1 MLKFEVRPERA
12 GGQNAQTWTAG
23 LRHATLRFPL
33 FAEGQSFMTSR
44 IRIFITVLALSHLLL
59 LPSMVHAQAVAQA
72 PQQTTTHLLTGEEV
86 TIYARTLEKQGNVFK
101 LQGDVE
107 IDYRIYILR
116 AEEITYDQDSG
127 EVTASGRVVLDG
139 GPHDEHVEASH
150 ATYNIETGNGRF
162 YDVIG
167 TIGTRVRG
175 STVVLTSSNPFLFKG
190 RLVVKSGD
198 DRLIVHHGTVTTC
211 TLPNPKW
218 TFNAEKVDVVLGED
232 AKMYHA
238 DFRIFKIPI
247 FYFPYATHP
256 VDNLGRRSGFMV
268 PQLGQSSRKGF
279 IFGES
284 VYWAINRSMDTTL
297 GAEYWSARGW
307 SQHLDYR
314 ARPSENSYVDLRLF
328 GVLDRGD
335 PNIGQDQGG
344 QDVTLDAGL
353 DLKRG
358 FRAVSSIEY
367 LSSYVFRVAFAE
379 SFTQA
384 VNSEVRSNAFLYND
398 WKGLSFGVLASRYQN
413 FQSTELGDEIKLIH
427 MPSLELSSIE
437 RRIFGSRLMYSFDT
451 AAEGVSR
458 REPDFVT
465 NPLDGRFD
473 FHPKLSLPLILKGW
487 EVRPEIGVWETY
499 YTQRIMPLAG
509 GVGTLIDQSLNR
521 RALESSIEVRP
532 PALSRVFDREVFGR
546 KLKHVIEPRFS
557 YRYVTGVEDFHNVIR
572 FDWRD
577 ILTNTSEAEVGL
589 VQRLY
594 AKRELPK
601 REEPCEE
608 QPVKQQEREV
618 TGPLP
623 GTTAIPPKCE
633 DEGVTTREILSW
645 EVKAKYFADTNFGGS
660 LVNGRRNVFYTT
672 ADYAGIAFLTD
683 PRRWAPVVSKL
694 RVQTSPNTDVQWE
707 LDYDT
712 KKGRINSSTAIVN
725 HRFGEIFIGGSQA
738 FLQAPGE
745 VITSTDLEAPT
756 KFNQFRAILGYGH
769 QNKRGISAGATLGF
783 DANFHFLQYGAAQAS
798 YNWDCCGFSVE
809 YRRFALG
816 AVRNENQFRFAFS
829 LANVG
834 TFGNLRR
841 QERLF

>member
-1 MLKFEVRPERA
+1 
-12 GGQNAQTWTAG
+12 
-23 LRHATLRFPL
+23 
-33 FAEGQSFMTSR
+33 MTSR
-44 IRIFITVLALSHLLL
+44 IRIFITVLTLSHLLL
-59 LPSMVHAQAVAQA
+59 LPSMVHAQAVASA

-86 TIYARTLEKQGNVFK
+86 TIYARTVEKQGNVYK

-107 IDYRIYILR
+107 IDYRVYVLR
-116 AEEITYDQDSG
+116 AEEITYDQESG
-127 EVTASGRVVLDG
+127 DVTASGRVVLDG

-284 VYWAINRSMDTTL
+284 VYWAINRTMDTTL

-335 PNIGQDQGG
+335 PNIGKDQGG

-384 VNSEVRSNAFLYND
+384 VNSEVRSNAFLYNN

-413 FQSTELGDEIKLIH
+413 FQSTEPGDEIKLIH
-427 MPSLELSSIE
+427 VPSLELSSIE

-499 YTQRIMPLAG
+499 YTQRIMPVAG

-532 PALSRVFDREVFGR
+532 PALSRVFEHEVFGR
-546 KLKHVIEPRFS
+546 KLKHVVEPRFS

-589 VQRLY
+589 VQRIY
-594 AKRELPK
+594 ARRELPK

-645 EVKAKYFADTNFGGS
+645 EVKAKYFADTNFGGA

-707 LDYDT
+707 LDYDA

-745 VITSTDLEAPT
+745 VITSTDLPAPT